1 MVNIGINGFG
11 RIGRQIFKIAQRF
24 GDDIKI
30 VALNDIGT
38 PKQMAHLLKYDSMF
52 GTMPNDISY
61 DSDHIIMDGVKY
73 PLFQEKDIKN
83 VDWNGLGVDILIEAS
98 GKYAGRVS
106 PSAQDKL
113 PLGGSVK
120 KLLLQRRQRLTI
132 RLLLWASIRM
142 NMIRKNIM
150 LFPAHRARQIVW
162 QLSLNALMKHMG

>member
-1 MVNIGINGFG
+1 
-11 RIGRQIFKIAQRF
+11 
-24 GDDIKI
+24 
-30 VALNDIGT
+30 
-38 PKQMAHLLKYDSMF
+38 MF

-113 PLGGSVK
+113 PLGESVK
-120 KLLLQRRQRLTI
+120 KNYYHRRRQRFDDKTLCYGS
-132 RLLLWASIRM
+132 SIRM